1 MKIAFSSEHV
11 RAETAH
17 LEALTARI
25 LNVRRIEAIVHARIL
40 AGIPSLIPAGDG
52 TIASAFGYRRYPYPE
67 FHRGVDLEA
76 AYGETVRAAAKG
88 VIAFAG
94 WDGDYGN
101 KVDIDHGNGLHTWYA
116 HLARIDVHEGE
127 AVLKGAPIG
136 TAGST
141 GEATGPHLH
150 YQVMRNGIAINPAP
164 FLGGTAA
171 KVLVLHESS
180 SVQR

>member
-1 MKIAFSSEHV
+1 MKIAFNSERV

-17 LEALTARI
+17 LQALTARI
-25 LNVRRIEAIVHARIL
+25 LNVRRIQTVLHARLL
-40 AGIPSLIPAGDG
+40 ARIPSLIPAGNG
-52 TIASAFGYRRYPYPE
+52 TIASVFGYRRYPYHE

-76 AYGETVRAAAKG
+76 DYGETVRAAAKG

-94 WDGDYGN
+94 WEGGYGY

-116 HLARIDVHEGE
+116 HLARINVHEGE
-127 AVLKGAPIG
+127 TVVKGAPIG
-136 TAGST
+136 TVGST
-141 GEATGPHLH
+141 GEATGPRLH

-171 KVLVLHESS
+171 KVA
-180 SVQR
+180 RPR